1 MKTNWWWRWIR
12 LPVSFTTWLFC
23 FCGQFHMHR
32 HKNKAQ
38 YHKNKPRKK
47 NKTKKFLM
55 QKTCRFST
63 YRFST
68 AKNRRRNFPLH
79 KMWKIVAACR
89 TGSPKTPAVRL
100 RQWET
105 ENAKLQNLRRSDC
118 WENVVG
124 GGNQYYKVWNSFFI
138 DSSFVLF
145 SRPRNSSSTGMSL
158 WVDPNLSLMRG
169 SFPTLIHEA
178 RQLTYWFVGFFLF
191 FSWFAEVAFWLPP
204 PPALLSHK
212 QNKGFFFNFFSI
224 W

>member
-1 MKTNWWWRWIR
+1 VANFTCTDVKTKHNIIETS
-12 LPVSFTTWLFC
+12 P
-23 FCGQFHMHR
+23 
-32 HKNKAQ
+32 
-38 YHKNKPRKK
+38 K
-47 NKTKKFLM
+47 NKTK
-55 QKTCRFST
+55 QKNSLCKRRADIRYCN

-68 AKNRRRNFPLH
+68 VKNRRRNFPLH
-79 KMWKIVAACR
+79 KMWKIAAACR

-118 WENVVG
+118 GENVVG

-138 DSSFVLF
+138 HSSFVLF
-145 SRPRNSSSTGMSL
+145 SCPRNSSSTGMSL

-178 RQLTYWFVGFFLF
+178 RQLTYWLVGYFLF
-191 FSWFAEVAFWLPP
+191 FSWFAEVAFWLP

-224 W
+224 S